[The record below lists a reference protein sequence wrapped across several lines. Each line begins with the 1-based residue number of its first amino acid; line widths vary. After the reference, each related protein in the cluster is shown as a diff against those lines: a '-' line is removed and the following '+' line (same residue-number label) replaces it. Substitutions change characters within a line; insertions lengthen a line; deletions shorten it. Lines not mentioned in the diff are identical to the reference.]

1 MAYLIFENIREAAVP
16 FEQLVHHY
24 PISLVYDLVLNYV
37 AYSDYVVVGSV
48 VVGSVVVGSVVVG
61 SVVVGSVVVG
71 SVVVDY
77 NNHHYFF
84 FEKCETIVFFLVM
97 LVFC

>member
-61 SVVVGSVVVG
+61 SVVVGSVVV
-71 SVVVDY
+71 DY

>member
-24 PISLVYDLVLNYV
+24 PISLVYDLVLNYGV
-37 AYSDYVVVGSV
+37 YSDYA
-48 VVGSVVVGSVVVG
+48 VVGSVVVG